1 MILSCIFKCVG
12 TQMPNVTLPIP
23 PTSLQGNA
31 GKKRRKDRMQDLI
44 DIGFGYDESDP
55 FIDNTEAVSGHLPW
69 QQTDITMEM
78 IDWHLTCCLPTL
90 SHCSLNL
97 RGVSFS
103 FILKSVMDIFRFTL
117 WIDLKYGSGVTFA
130 IIPA

>member
-1 MILSCIFKCVG
+1 
-12 TQMPNVTLPIP
+12 MPNVTLPLP
-23 PTSLQGNA
+23 LTSLQGNA

-55 FIDNTEAVSGHLPW
+55 FIDNSEAVSGHLPW

-90 SHCSLNL
+90 PHCSLNL
-97 RGVSFS
+97 RVF
-103 FILKSVMDIFRFTL
+103 FIFMSV
-117 WIDLKYGSGVTFA
+117 IDRYILIYA
-130 IIPA
+130 IDKI

>member
-1 MILSCIFKCVG
+1 
-12 TQMPNVTLPIP
+12 MPNVTLPIP

-117 WIDLKYGSGVTFA
+117 WIDLKCVVLESLLPSYRPKTL
-130 IIPA
+130 P

>member
-1 MILSCIFKCVG
+1 MILSCILKCVG
-12 TQMPNVTLPIP
+12 TQMPNVTLPLP
-23 PTSLQGNA
+23 LTSLQGNA

-55 FIDNTEAVSGHLPW
+55 FIDNSEAVSGHLPW

-90 SHCSLNL
+90 PHCSLNL
-97 RGVSFS
+97 RVF
-103 FILKSVMDIFRFTL
+103 FIFMSVMDRYIL
-117 WIDLKYGSGVTFA
+117 IYAIDK
-130 IIPA
+130 I